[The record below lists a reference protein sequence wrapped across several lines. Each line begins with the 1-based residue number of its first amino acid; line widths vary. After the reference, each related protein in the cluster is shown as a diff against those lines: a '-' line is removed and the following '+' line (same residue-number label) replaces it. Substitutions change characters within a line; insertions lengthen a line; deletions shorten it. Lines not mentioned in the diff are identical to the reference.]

1 MRIVVVRRPQTDAN
15 GTVTSGPLR
24 KPLYPAG
31 GNSGMFIALR
41 EEVEAALAEALDAC
55 GYPADDLGIE
65 EPPADREAVFAS
77 SVAFRLA
84 SEAGAPPPEVA
95 AELHGELDADEYEYV
110 GRIDAEGPYLNFVP
124 GEAYFEG
131 TLEAGQEG
139 TYGSLDPKD
148 TSVVVEHTSANPT
161 GPVHVGRAR
170 NPIVGDAVA
179 NLLEYAGYDVD
190 RHYYVNDAGRQMAV
204 FTWAYER
211 FEEAD
216 LPEPARERAE
226 YRMVRYYRK
235 GNDFLE
241 NADPDAVE
249 AAEAEITEILR
260 GLEDGDDDTYERV
273 AEVVDTVLGGMRE
286 CLGRLPAEF
295 DEFVR
300 ETRFMRDGSTDDVV
314 ARLKGHDR
322 AVYEDDAWQLTFED
336 IEKSLVF
343 LRADGT
349 SLYTTRDLAH
359 HEWKFDNYDRAV
371 TVLGEDHKLQA
382 RQLRAALED
391 LGNDTGGLD
400 TVIYSYV
407 NLPEGKM
414 STRAGTGVQL
424 DDLLDEA
431 ISRAREEV
439 ETRLDD
445 RLRDDDLDAEDVERI
460 AEQVGIGAVRYDIVS
475 KQPAKAI
482 TFEWDRALDFE
493 AQSAPYVQY
502 VHARCCG
509 IVGEADGID
518 PELDVSALSSDAE
531 RELLAT
537 IARFPGVVDSAAEDH
552 EPHRIATYTRELAD
566 RFNGFYRE
574 CPVVTAD
581 DDRTRAARLALV
593 IAARHTVANALDILG
608 VEAPD
613 SM

>member
-1 MRIVVVRRPQTDAN
+1 MFR
-15 GTVTSGPLR
+15 PLR
-24 KPLYPAG
+24 E
-31 GNSGMFIALR
+31 SVESALR
-41 EEVEAALAEALDAC
+41 SALEARGL
-55 GYPADDLGIE
+55 PTDDLGIE
-65 EPPADREAVFAS
+65 EPPEDIDAVFAS
-77 SVAFRLA
+77 SIPFRLA
-84 SEAGAPPPEVA
+84 GELEAPPPQVAGELA
-95 AELHGELDADEYEYV
+95 AELDAADYEYV
-110 GRIDAEGPYLNFVP
+110 DRIEAAGPYLNFFP
-124 GEAYFEG
+124 DESYFQG
-131 TLEAGQEG
+131 TLEAAQKPSYG
-139 TYGSLDPKD
+139 TLPARE

-170 NPIVGDAVA
+170 NPIIGDAVA
-179 NLLEYAGYDVD
+179 NLLSYAGYDVD

-211 FEEAD
+211 FEESD
-216 LPEPARERAE
+216 LPEPARDRAE

-249 AAEAEITEILR
+249 EAEAKIEAIMQ
-260 GLEDGDDDTYERV
+260 GLEAGEEETYERV
-273 AEVVDTVLGGMRE
+273 GEVVDTVLGGMKA

-295 DEFVR
+295 DEFVK
-300 ETRFMRDGSTDDVV
+300 ETRFMRDGSTDGIVD
-314 ARLKGHDR
+314 RLKAHDN
-322 AVYEDDAWQLTFED
+322 AVYEEDAWQLEFDD
-336 IEKSLVF
+336 IEKNLVF

-382 RQLRAALED
+382 EQLRATLELLD
-391 LGNDTGGLD
+391 NDTDRLD
-400 TVIYSYV
+400 SVIYSYV

-414 STRAGTGVQL
+414 STRRGTGVQL

-431 ISRAREEV
+431 IDRARKEV

-445 RLRDDDLDAEDVERI
+445 RLRSDDLDEADVERI
-460 AEQVGIGAVRYDIVS
+460 ARQVGIGAVRYDIVS
-475 KQPAKAI
+475 KQPTKAI

-509 IVGEADGID
+509 IEGEAEGIEPD
-518 PELDVSALSSDAE
+518 LDVSALSGDAE
-531 RELLAT
+531 RELLST
-537 IARFPGVVDSAAEDH
+537 IARFPGVVEAAAGDH
-552 EPHRIATYTRELAD
+552 EPHRIATYTREIAD

-574 CPVVTAD
+574 CPVVSAD
-581 DDRTRAARLALV
+581 DERTRRARLALV
-593 IAARHTVANALDILG
+593 VAARHTVANALDILG
-608 VEAPD
+608 VEAPR

>member
-1 MRIVVVRRPQTDAN
+1 M
-15 GTVTSGPLR
+15 
-24 KPLYPAG
+24 Y
-31 GNSGMFIALR
+31 IALR
-41 EEVEAALAEALDAC
+41 EEVRAALTDALAAR
-55 GYPADDLGIE
+55 GYPTEDLGIE
-65 EPPADREAVFAS
+65 EPPEDVDAVFAS

-84 SEAGAPPPEVA
+84 SEAGAPPPQVA
-95 AELHGELDADEYEYV
+95 AELLEELDADAHTYIGQV
-110 GRIDAEGPYLNFVP
+110 DAQGPYLNFVP
-124 GEAYFEG
+124 SDAYFEG
-131 TLEAGQEG
+131 TLEAAQAGD
-139 TYGSLDPKD
+139 YGSLDSRE

-179 NLLEYAGYDVD
+179 NLLDYAGYDVE

-204 FTWAYER
+204 FTWAYET
-211 FEEAD
+211 FDESE
-216 LPEPARERAE
+216 LPEPARDRAE

-235 GNDFLE
+235 GNEFLE
-241 NADPDAVE
+241 NADPDEVE
-249 AAEAEITEILR
+249 EAEAEIAAILQ
-260 GLEDGDDDTYERV
+260 GLEAGDEATYERV
-273 AEVVDTVLGGMRE
+273 TEVVDTVLGGMRE

-295 DEFVR
+295 DEFVK

-314 ARLKGHDR
+314 ARLKAHDR
-322 AVYEDDAWQLTFED
+322 AVYEEDAWQLTFEEID
-336 IEKSLVF
+336 KNLVF

-382 RQLRAALED
+382 RQLRVALED
-391 LGNDTGGLD
+391 LGNDADRLD

-431 ISRAREEV
+431 IDRAREEV

-445 RLRDDDLDAEDVERI
+445 RLRDDDLDESDVKRI
-460 AEQVGIGAVRYDIVS
+460 ARQVGIGAVRYDIVS

-509 IVGEADGID
+509 IVDEADGIE
-518 PELDVSALSSDAE
+518 PKLDVSALSTAAE
-531 RELLAT
+531 RDLLGT
-537 IARFPGVVDSAAEDH
+537 IARFPGVVESAAEDH
-552 EPHRIATYTRELAD
+552 EPHRIATYTREIAD

-574 CPVVTAD
+574 CPVITAD
-581 DDRTRAARLALV
+581 DEATRAARLALV
-593 IAARHTVANALDILG
+593 VAARHAVANALDILG
-608 VEAPD
+608 VEAPE